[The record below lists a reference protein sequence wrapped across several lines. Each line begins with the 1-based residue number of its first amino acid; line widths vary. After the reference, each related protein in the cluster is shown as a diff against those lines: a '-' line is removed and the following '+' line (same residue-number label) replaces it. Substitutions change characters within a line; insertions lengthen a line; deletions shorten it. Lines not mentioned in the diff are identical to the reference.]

1 MKTVTYTT
9 TFVNPLFA
17 DYADIP
23 SLVMAVYAN
32 TNGAKDTIGVGN
44 VLTLQAM
51 VNDKPVG
58 KLMFPQTNAGSCHL
72 MEAMLNA
79 NAMTGTATYQCGIS
93 AYQCSIHAVED
104 NQGKLRE
111 IAYLDKLI
119 KSDNPDNEFTP
130 KPLDER
136 LGGKVA
142 DGVRIY
148 FLASVQHEDDDEA
161 TVVSIGHITNGL
173 SNTSHNTALDT
184 ILAACATKAG
194 VNLGKL
200 TINAQLTNSAQS
212 WVKSL

>member
-1 MKTVTYTT
+1 MKTVTYAT

-32 TNGAKDTIGVGN
+32 NKGDKAQLGIGN
-44 VLTLQAM
+44 VMTLQAM

-79 NAMTGTATYQCGIS
+79 NALTGAAAYQCGIS
-93 AYQCSIHAVED
+93 AYQCSIHTVED
-104 NQGKLRE
+104 DQGKIRE

-136 LGGKVA
+136 LGDKIS
-142 DGVRIY
+142 DGVRIH

-173 SNTSHNTALDT
+173 SNASHNAALDT
-184 ILAACATKAG
+184 IISACSTKAG

-200 TINAQLTNSAQS
+200 VINAQLTNSAQS

>member
-23 SLVMAVYAN
+23 ALVMAVYAN
-32 TNGAKDTIGVGN
+32 TTGAKDTIGVGN
-44 VLTLQAM
+44 VMTLQAM

-72 MEAMLNA
+72 AEAMLNA

-93 AYQCSIHAVED
+93 AYQCSIHTVED
-104 NQGKLRE
+104 NEGKLRE

-136 LGGKVA
+136 LGDKVA

-173 SNTSHNTALDT
+173 SNDSHNAALDT
-184 ILAACATKAG
+184 IISACSTKAG